1 MDLSRRGFLR
11 AASLGVAAGA
21 ALEFPLSQ
29 FSWAEPPR
37 AKKPGGPIL
46 LNSNENAYGP
56 LPAAREALESG
67 LSVANRYPF
76 EQLDSIQNAI
86 AKHHKVSSEQVQ
98 IGCGSSEVLRV
109 APQACLDKG
118 RKKLITATPTFEAI
132 SFYAKAYGVEPIT
145 VPLTKDYAHDLD
157 AMLAKTGE
165 DTGLIY
171 ICNPNNP
178 TGSLTPRKDLD
189 AFIAKLPSSTYVL
202 IDEAYHH
209 FAVGATGYTSYL
221 ETPLTDNRI
230 IVARTFSKIYGL
242 AGMRLGYSV
251 ATAETTKSK
260 LFPFQQLDNVNQPV
274 ALAGVAS
281 LKDEAAMHAAIT
293 RNATDRDEFMRQA
306 AARGLKPIPSYCN
319 FVMMDS
325 RQPMQQVE
333 EHFKKNGILIG
344 RHFPPMDTF
353 VRISLGKPEE
363 MKAFW
368 RVWDKMP
375 TAA

>member
-1 MDLSRRGFLR
+1 MSLSRRNFLR
-11 AASLGVAAGA
+11 TAAIGTAAAS
-21 ALEFPLSQ
+21 LEFPLAQ
-29 FSWAEPPR
+29 LGWPEPRRIAE
-37 AKKPGGPIL
+37 PGGPIL

-56 LPAAREALESG
+56 LPAARAAFESG

-76 EQLDSIQNAI
+76 GELDAI
-86 AKHHKVSSEQVQ
+86 VERIAAYNHVQKEQVQ

-109 APQACLDKG
+109 VPQACLDKG
-118 RKKLITATPTFEAI
+118 RKKLIMATPTFEAI
-132 SFYAKAYGVEPIT
+132 VFYAKALGVEAIT

-189 AFIAKLPSSTYVL
+189 AFISKLPSSTYVL

-209 FAVGATGYTSYL
+209 FAVGAPGYASYL
-221 ETPLTDNRI
+221 DAPLTDNRI

-251 ATAETTKSK
+251 ATAETTNKM

-281 LKDEAAMHAAIT
+281 LNDDAAMHAAVA
-293 RNATDRDEFMRQA
+293 RNAADRDEFMRQA

-325 RQPMQQVE
+325 GRPVKE
-333 EHFKKNGILIG
+333 VIAHFKKNGILIG

-368 RVWDKMP
+368 RVWDLLQRV
-375 TAA
+375 A

>member
-1 MDLSRRGFLR
+1 MEFSRRTFLR
-11 AASLGVAAGA
+11 SAAIGTAAAS
-21 ALEFPLSQ
+21 LEFPLAQ
-29 FSWAEPPR
+29 LGWPEPRRTAHPSG
-37 AKKPGGPIL
+37 AIL

-56 LPAAREALESG
+56 LPAARAALESG

-76 EQLDSIQNAI
+76 GELDSIQESI
-86 AKHHKVSSEQVQ
+86 AKYHGVQRDQVQ

-109 APQACLDKG
+109 APHACLDKG
-118 RKKLITATPTFEAI
+118 AKKLITATPTFEAVA
-132 SFYAKAYGVEPIT
+132 FYAKAYGVDPIT

-178 TGSLTPRKDLD
+178 TGSLTRRKDLD
-189 AFIAKLPSSTYVL
+189 AFLAKLPQSTYVL

-209 FAVGATGYTSYL
+209 FAKGAPDYTSYL

-230 IVARTFSKIYGL
+230 IVARTFSKVYGL

-251 ATAETTKSK
+251 ATAETTKNM
-260 LFPFQQLDNVNQPV
+260 LFPFQQLDNVNQSV
-274 ALAGVAS
+274 AAAGVAS
-281 LKDEAAMHAAIT
+281 LNDDAAMHAAVT
-293 RNATDRDEFMRQA
+293 RNAKDRDEFMRQA
-306 AARGLKPIPSYCN
+306 AARGLTPIPSYCN

-325 RQPMQQVE
+325 GRPMQQVA

-353 VRISLGKPEE
+353 VRISLGKPDE

-368 RVWDKMP
+368 RVWDQMP
-375 TAA
+375 KAA